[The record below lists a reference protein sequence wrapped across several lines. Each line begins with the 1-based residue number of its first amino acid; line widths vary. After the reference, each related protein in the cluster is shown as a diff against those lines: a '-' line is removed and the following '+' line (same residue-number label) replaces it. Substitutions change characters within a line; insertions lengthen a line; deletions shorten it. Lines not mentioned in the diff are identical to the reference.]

1 MVISVFFFIFADDI
15 VTNPFQTIHSNN
27 NNTMRKILFGL
38 GMAYAI
44 TASAQNPF
52 VQTWFTSDPA
62 PLVHDGTMYVYTGH
76 DEDNA
81 DFFWMQEWRVYSTQ
95 DMVNWQDHGSP
106 LALESFSWADDR
118 AWAGQTI
125 ERNGKFYW
133 YICAHSKISNG
144 MAIGV
149 AVSDSPTGP
158 FRDAIGKP
166 LYENGSWDHID
177 PTVMIESLTPDPT
190 SKGNGKSQGGEAKQ
204 QAWLMW
210 GNPQVYYCKLNDD
223 MISID
228 GEVKKLDMTEEA
240 FGGPIMSKREKGK
253 KYKDSYVEGPWLMKK
268 TPSNSPY
275 LGGGHTPSAKQGRSG
290 GVYYLL
296 YAAGGVPEHISYSTA
311 PSPTGPWTYAG
322 EIMPLCDT
330 GSFTNHCGVADYKG
344 HSYFFY
350 HTGKLP
356 GGGGFGRSVAVE
368 EFKYNADGSF
378 PTIMPTDE
386 GVKPID
392 KFNPY
397 RKVEAETMAFSKGVK
412 TEQNDAVGVYVSD
425 IHNGDYI
432 KLQNVC
438 FCNKLPRTFTARVAS
453 GLRGGQIEVRIDSLQ
468 GQLLCRLEV
477 PGTGGWE
484 QWQTLTAD
492 LTSKTSGTHDLY
504 LVFTG
509 RKGPKL
515 FNFDWWEMRG
525 LEQVNMPLFQT
536 KYTAD
541 PSPLVVGD
549 TLFLFT
555 SHDASSEDIPDENEK
570 SSAGFFMYDWLLW
583 STTDMVNWTEH
594 GAVASLKDF
603 SWRSRDN
610 GAWAIQ
616 TVERNGKY
624 YLYAP
629 LHGHG
634 IGVLVSD
641 SPYGPYRDPLGE
653 PLVWQKQNWDDI
665 DPTVYID
672 NGQAYMYWGNPNTY
686 WAELNDDMVSLK
698 SGINKLDYHI
708 EHYQEGPWL
717 YKRNDHYYL
726 AYASTCCPEALGYAM
741 SDSPTGPW
749 QSKGYIMRPT
759 PRDRGNHPGICDYKG
774 HSYVFGQNYDL
785 MHLDTYEHHERRSVS
800 ATEITYN
807 ADGTIEEVPYWLD
820 QQPMKQLHW
829 LNPYQRVE
837 AETMNWGY
845 GLKSAK
851 MGIENTGVVKDMPES
866 TGKKNMYIYD
876 LNDGEYIRLRGVD
889 FGKGAKAF
897 SMIAAA
903 TGTATVTL
911 RLDSMKGDVVGTAV
925 IKSTGSVEKYKA
937 FAAKVKGAAGV
948 HDLYI
953 CFDKTQGDVRLD
965 YWQFKN

>member
-1 MVISVFFFIFADDI
+1 MINKSA
-15 VTNPFQTIHSNN
+15 
-27 NNTMRKILFGL
+27 
-38 GMAYAI
+38 AI
-44 TASAQNPF
+44 AALMLLATGAKAQNPF
-52 VQTWFTSDPA
+52 VQTWCTSDPA
-62 PLVHDGTMYVYTGH
+62 PMVHNGTMYVYTGH
-76 DEDNA
+76 DEDGA

-106 LALESFSWADDR
+106 LALETFSWADDR

-125 ERNGKFYW
+125 ERDGKFYW

-158 FRDAIGKP
+158 FKDALGKP
-166 LYENGSWDHID
+166 LFENGSWDHID
-177 PTVMIESLTPDPT
+177 PTVMIDDD
-190 SKGNGKSQGGEAKQ
+190 G

-210 GNPQVYYCKLNDD
+210 GNPQCYYLKLNRD
-223 MISID
+223 MISYE
-228 GEVKKLDMTEEA
+228 GELGKLPMTEEA
-240 FGGPIMSKREKGK
+240 FGGPMMKEREKGK
-253 KYKDSYVEGPWLMKK
+253 TYKDSYVEGPWLTKRNG
-268 TPSNSPY
+268 TY
-275 LGGGHTPSAKQGRSG
+275 Q
-290 GVYYLL
+290 LL

-311 PSPTGPWTYAG
+311 PSPTGPWKYAG

-330 GSFTNHCGVADYKG
+330 NSFTNHCGVADYKG

-356 GGGGFGRSVAVE
+356 NGGGFGRSVAVE

-378 PTIMPTDE
+378 PKIMPTDA
-386 GVKPID
+386 GVKPVGV
-392 KFNPY
+392 FNPY

-412 TEQNDAVGVYVSD
+412 TEQNDEVGVYVSD

-432 KLQNVC
+432 KLQNVA
-438 FCNKLPRTFTARVAS
+438 FANKYPRTFTARVAS
-453 GLRGGQIEVRIDSLQ
+453 GLRGGQIEIHLDSISGRCL
-468 GQLLCRLEV
+468 GTLNV

-484 QWQTLTAD
+484 KWQTITVDLDYSTITDIDAPTRTISGLNLPATAD
-492 LTSKTSGTHDLY
+492 VY
-504 LVFTG
+504 LVFKG

-549 TLFLFT
+549 TLFLYT
-555 SHDASSEDIPDENEK
+555 SHDASPEDIPDVNEK

-603 SWRSRDN
+603 PWRGREN

-634 IGVLVSD
+634 IGVLEAD
-641 SPYGPYRDPLGE
+641 SPYGPFKDPLGK
-653 PLVWQKQNWDDI
+653 PLVWDQSNWYDI
-665 DPTVYID
+665 DPSVYTD
-672 NGQAYMYWGNPNTY
+672 DDGQAYMYWGNPHTF
-686 WAELNDDMVSLK
+686 WAKLGEDMTSLT
-698 SGINKLDYHI
+698 SGVTKLPHI
-708 EHYQEGPWL
+708 PNYQEGPWF
-717 YKRNDHYYL
+717 YKRNGHYYL
-726 AYASTCCPEALGYAM
+726 GFASTCCPEALGYAM

-749 QSKGYIMRPT
+749 EWKGYIMKPT
-759 PRDRGNHPGICDYKG
+759 QRDRGNHPGIVDYKG

-785 MHLDTYEHHERRSVS
+785 MHLETFVHHERRSVS
-800 ATEITYN
+800 AQEITYN
-807 ADGTIEEVPYWLD
+807 ADGTIQEIPYWLD

-837 AETMNWGY
+837 AETMAWGF

-851 MGIENTGVVKDMPES
+851 MGIENTGVVADMPTS
-866 TGKKNMYIYD
+866 TGKKNMYIFD
-876 LNDGEYIRLRGVD
+876 INDGEYIKLRGVD
-889 FGKGAKAF
+889 FGKGAKQF
-897 SMIAAA
+897 NIIAAA
-903 TGTATVTL
+903 TGGCTISL
-911 RLDSMKGDVVGTAV
+911 RLDSADGPVVGTV
-925 IKSTGSVEKYKA
+925 TIGKTGSVEKYRS
-937 FAAKVKGAAGV
+937 FSGKVKNATGV

-953 CFDKTQGDVRLD
+953 CFDKASGDVRLD
-965 YWQFKN
+965 WWQFKK

>member
-1 MVISVFFFIFADDI
+1 MLLA
-15 VTNPFQTIHSNN
+15 TGA
-27 NNTMRKILFGL
+27 K
-38 GMAYAI
+38 
-44 TASAQNPF
+44 AQNPF
-52 VQTWFTSDPA
+52 VQTWCTSDPA
-62 PLVHDGTMYVYTGH
+62 PMVHNGTMYVYTGH
-76 DEDNA
+76 DEDGA

-118 AWAGQTI
+118 AWASQTV
-125 ERNGKFYW
+125 ERDGKFYW
-133 YICAHSKISNG
+133 YICAHSKISGG

-149 AVSDSPTGP
+149 AVGDSPTGP
-158 FRDAIGKP
+158 FRDALGKP
-166 LYENGSWDHID
+166 LFENGSWDHID
-177 PTVMIESLTPDPT
+177 PTVFIDDDD
-190 SKGNGKSQGGEAKQ
+190 

-210 GNPQVYYCKLNDD
+210 GNPQVYYLKLNRD
-223 MISID
+223 MISYE
-228 GEVKKLDMTEEA
+228 GELGKLPMTEEA
-240 FGGPIMSKREKGK
+240 FGGPMMKEREKGK
-253 KYKDSYVEGPWLMKK
+253 TYKDSYVEGPWLTKRNG
-268 TPSNSPY
+268 TY
-275 LGGGHTPSAKQGRSG
+275 Q
-290 GVYYLL
+290 LL

-311 PSPTGPWTYAG
+311 PSPLGPWKYAG
-322 EIMPLCDT
+322 EIMPLSNT
-330 GSFTNHCGVADYKG
+330 NSFTNHCGVADFKG

-356 GGGGFGRSVAVE
+356 QGGGFGRSVAVE

-378 PTIMPTDE
+378 PTILPTDE
-386 GVKPID
+386 GVKPVGE
-392 KFNPY
+392 FNPY

-412 TEQNDAVGVYVSD
+412 TEQNDEVGVYVSD

-453 GLRGGQIEVRIDSLQ
+453 GLRGGQIEVRLDSIKGKLA
-468 GQLLCRLEV
+468 CRLEV
-477 PGTGGWE
+477 PATGGWE
-484 QWQTLTAD
+484 KWQTLTAD
-492 LTSKTSGTHDLY
+492 FTEQVKGRHDLY
-504 LVFTG
+504 LVFKG

-549 TLFLFT
+549 TLFLYT
-555 SHDASSEDIPDENEK
+555 SHDASPEDIPDENEK

-603 SWRSRDN
+603 PWRSREN

-634 IGVLVSD
+634 IGVLEAA
-641 SPYGPYRDPLGE
+641 SPYGPFKDPLGK
-653 PLVWQKQNWDDI
+653 PLVWDQSNWFDI
-665 DPTVYID
+665 DPSVYTD
-672 NGQAYMYWGNPNTY
+672 DDGQAYMYWGNPHTF
-686 WAELNDDMVSLK
+686 WAKLGENMTSLT
-698 SGINKLDYHI
+698 SEVNKLPHI
-708 EHYQEGPWL
+708 PNYQEGPWF
-717 YKRNDHYYL
+717 YKRNGHYYL
-726 AYASTCCPEALGYAM
+726 GFASTCCPEALGYAM

-749 QSKGYIMRPT
+749 EWKGYIMKPT
-759 PRDRGNHPGICDYKG
+759 QRDRGNHPGIVDYKG

-785 MHLDTYEHHERRSVS
+785 MHLETFVHHERRSVS

-807 ADGTIEEVPYWLD
+807 ADGTIQEVPYWLD
-820 QQPMKQLHW
+820 QEPMKQLHW
-829 LNPYQRVE
+829 LNPYKRVE
-837 AETMNWGY
+837 AETMAWGY

-851 MGIENTGVVKDMPES
+851 MGIENTGVVADMPTS

-876 LNDGEYIRLRGVD
+876 INNGEYIKLRGVD
-889 FGKGAKAF
+889 FGKGAKQF
-897 SMIAAA
+897 SIAAA
-903 TGTATVTL
+903 STGGVTVNL
-911 RLDSMKGDVVGTAV
+911 RLDSNKGPVVGTV
-925 IKSTGSVEKYKA
+925 TIGKTGNVEKYRV
-937 FAAKVKGAAGV
+937 FSGKVKNVAGV

-953 CFDKTQGDVRLD
+953 CFDKASGDVRLD
-965 YWQFKN
+965 YWQFK

>member
-1 MVISVFFFIFADDI
+1 MINKSA
-15 VTNPFQTIHSNN
+15 
-27 NNTMRKILFGL
+27 
-38 GMAYAI
+38 AI
-44 TASAQNPF
+44 AALMLLATGAKAQNPF
-52 VQTWFTSDPA
+52 VQTWCTSDPA
-62 PLVHDGTMYVYTGH
+62 PMVHNGAMYVYTGH
-76 DEDNA
+76 DEDGA

-106 LALESFSWADDR
+106 LALETFSWADDR

-125 ERNGKFYW
+125 ERDGKFYW

-158 FRDAIGKP
+158 FKDALGKP
-166 LYENGSWDHID
+166 LFENGSWDHID
-177 PTVMIESLTPDPT
+177 PTVMIDDD
-190 SKGNGKSQGGEAKQ
+190 G

-210 GNPQVYYCKLNDD
+210 GNPQCYYLKLNRD
-223 MISID
+223 MISYE
-228 GEVKKLDMTEEA
+228 GELGKLPMTEEA
-240 FGGPIMSKREKGK
+240 FGGPMMKEREKGK
-253 KYKDSYVEGPWLMKK
+253 TYKDSYVEGPWLTKRNG
-268 TPSNSPY
+268 TY
-275 LGGGHTPSAKQGRSG
+275 Q
-290 GVYYLL
+290 LL

-311 PSPTGPWTYAG
+311 PSPTGPWKYAG

-330 GSFTNHCGVADYKG
+330 NSFTNHCGVADYKG

-356 GGGGFGRSVAVE
+356 NGGGFGRSVAVE

-378 PTIMPTDE
+378 PKILPTDA
-386 GVKPID
+386 GVKPVGT
-392 KFNPY
+392 FNPY

-412 TEQNDAVGVYVSD
+412 TEQNDEVGVYVSD

-432 KLQNVC
+432 KLQNVA
-438 FCNKLPRTFTARVAS
+438 FANKYPRTFTARVAS
-453 GLRGGQIEVRIDSLQ
+453 GLRGGRIEIHLDSIGGRCL
-468 GQLLCRLEV
+468 GTLNV

-484 QWQTLTAD
+484 KWQTITVDLDYSTITDIDAPTRTISGLNLPATAD
-492 LTSKTSGTHDLY
+492 VY
-504 LVFTG
+504 LVFKG

-549 TLFLFT
+549 TLFLYT
-555 SHDASSEDIPDENEK
+555 SHDASPEDIPDVNEK

-603 SWRSRDN
+603 AWRSREN
-610 GAWAIQ
+610 GGWAIQ

-634 IGVLVSD
+634 IGVLVAD
-641 SPYGPYRDPLGE
+641 SPYGPFKDPLGK
-653 PLVWQKQNWDDI
+653 PLVWDQSNWYDI
-665 DPTVYID
+665 DPSVYTD
-672 NGQAYMYWGNPNTY
+672 DDGQAYMYWGNPHTF
-686 WAELNDDMVSLK
+686 WAKLGEDMTSVTSCVT
-698 SGINKLDYHI
+698 KLPHI
-708 EHYQEGPWL
+708 PNYQEGPWF
-717 YKRNDHYYL
+717 YKRNGKYYL
-726 AYASTCCPEALGYAM
+726 GFASTCCPEALGYAM

-749 QSKGYIMRPT
+749 EWKGYIMKPT
-759 PRDRGNHPGICDYKG
+759 QRDRGNHPGICDFKG

-785 MHLDTYEHHERRSVS
+785 MHLETFVHHERRSVS
-800 ATEITYN
+800 AQEITYN
-807 ADGTIEEVPYWLD
+807 ADGTIQEIPYWLD

-837 AETMNWGY
+837 AETMAWGF

-851 MGIENTGVVKDMPES
+851 MGIENTGVVADMPTS
-866 TGKKNMYIYD
+866 TGKKNMYIFD
-876 LNDGEYIRLRGVD
+876 INDGEYIKLRGVD
-889 FGKGAKAF
+889 FGKGAKQF
-897 SMIAAA
+897 NITAAA
-903 TGTATVTL
+903 TGGCTICL
-911 RLDSMKGDVVGTAV
+911 RLDSADGPVVGTV
-925 IKSTGSVEKYKA
+925 TIGKTGGVEKYRS
-937 FAAKVKGAAGV
+937 FGGKVKNAAGV

-953 CFDKTQGDVRLD
+953 CFDKASGDVRLD
-965 YWQFKN
+965 WWQFKK

>member
-1 MVISVFFFIFADDI
+1 MP
-15 VTNPFQTIHSNN
+15 TKTMKRLTILSAALA
-27 NNTMRKILFGL
+27 IAL
-38 GMAYAI
+38 GSA
-44 TASAQNPF
+44 AQNPF

-62 PLVHDGTMYVYTGH
+62 PMVHNGTMYVYTGH

-118 AWAGQTI
+118 AWASQTI
-125 ERNGKFYW
+125 ERDGKFYW

-166 LYENGSWDHID
+166 LFENGSWDHID
-177 PTVMIESLTPDPT
+177 PTVMIDDD
-190 SKGNGKSQGGEAKQ
+190 G

-210 GNPQVYYCKLNDD
+210 GNPQCYYLKLNRD
-223 MISID
+223 MISYS
-228 GEVKKLDMTEEA
+228 GELGRLDMTEEA
-240 FGGPIMSKREKGK
+240 FGSPIMSKREKGK
-253 KYKDSYVEGPWLMKK
+253 KYKDSYVEGPWLRKVD
-268 TPSNSPY
+268 NSKFKVESSKAY
-275 LGGGHTPSAKQGRSG
+275 Q
-290 GVYYLL
+290 LL

-330 GSFTNHCGVADYKG
+330 KSFTNHCGVADYKG

-356 GGGGFGRSVAVE
+356 NGGGFGRSVAVE

-386 GVKPID
+386 GVKPIATFD
-392 KFNPY
+392 PY

-412 TEQNDAVGVYVSD
+412 TEQNDEVGVYVTD

-432 KLQNVC
+432 KLQNVA
-438 FCNKLPRTFTARVAS
+438 FGNKVPRVFTARVAS
-453 GLRGGQIEVRIDSLQ
+453 GLRGGQIEIRLDSIH
-468 GQLLCRLEV
+468 GKLLGKVNV

-484 QWQTLTAD
+484 KWQTITLDLDYSTITNLNAPHRTISGLELPATAD
-492 LTSKTSGTHDLY
+492 LY
-504 LVFTG
+504 FVFTG

-549 TLFLFT
+549 TLFLYT
-555 SHDASSEDIPDENEK
+555 SHDASPEDIPDANEK
-570 SSAGFFMYDWLLW
+570 NSAGFFMYDWLLW

-594 GAVASLKDF
+594 GAVASLKEF
-603 SWRSRDN
+603 PWRSREN

-616 TVERNGKY
+616 TIERNGKY

-634 IGVLVSD
+634 IGVLVAD
-641 SPYGPYRDPLGE
+641 SPYGPFKDPLGE
-653 PLVWQKQNWDDI
+653 PLVWQKEHWEDI
-665 DPTVYID
+665 DPSAFIDD
-672 NGQAYMYWGNPNTY
+672 NGQAWLYWGNPHIYFIKLNEDMISTSGDIFVVNQQNGVARPVKEEGAKINLRVPWSQKAT
-686 WAELNDDMVSLK
+686 WAVQ
-698 SGINKLDYHI
+698 
-708 EHYQEGPWL
+708 HYQEGPWF
-717 YKRNDHYYL
+717 YKRNGHYYL
-726 AYASTCCPEALGYAM
+726 GFASTCCPEALGYAM

-749 QSKGYIMRPT
+749 VEKGYIMRPT
-759 PRDRGNHPGICDYKG
+759 ERDRGNHPGICDFKG

-785 MHLDTYEHHERRSVS
+785 MHLETFQHHERRSVS
-800 ATEITYN
+800 AQEITYN
-807 ADGTIEEVPYWLD
+807 ADGTIQEIPYWLD
-820 QQPMKQLHW
+820 QQPMKQLQW

-837 AETMNWGY
+837 AETMAWGF

-866 TGKKNMYIYD
+866 TGKKNMYIFD

-889 FGKGAKAF
+889 FGTGAKQFA
-897 SMIAAA
+897 ITAAA

-911 RLDSMKGDVVGTAV
+911 RLDSQDGPAIGTAV
-925 IKSTGSVEKYKA
+925 INSTGSVEKYKP
-937 FAAKVKGAAGV
+937 FSAKVKDATGI

-965 YWQFKN
+965 WWQFKK